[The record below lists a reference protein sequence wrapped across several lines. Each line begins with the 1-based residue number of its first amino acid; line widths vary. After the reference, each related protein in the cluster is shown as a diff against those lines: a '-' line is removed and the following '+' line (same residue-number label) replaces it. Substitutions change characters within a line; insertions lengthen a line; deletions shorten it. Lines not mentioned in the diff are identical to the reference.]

1 MAQNLLVSALK
12 WDKPTFEAEL
22 LRLKDLY
29 YNASLQEAKQI
40 IPDKI
45 YDQLV
50 GIYESKFGPYNVVG
64 ALPRE
69 EKKETLPFYM
79 GSLSSKARTA
89 KELDLWLRK
98 YPNDSL
104 IIMLKID
111 GISAAETTDKVIT
124 RGDHRVGTNITRTK
138 SYMYYP
144 KLGGNEAV
152 RGEIAIS
159 HKKFEKYAN
168 DYDSSRNIIFGAVNA
183 KNSFDPEIVKD
194 FDFLAY
200 RFEDGILR
208 TQAQQL
214 QILEER
220 KFIVPWHIQMPHP
233 KSSEELF
240 VTLTNLLKQQEA
252 ESEYSIDGL
261 VIYANGLYSFPNNE
275 DPKHAIAF
283 KGQDISEITEIT
295 EIQWNQ
301 SKWGLLKPRIQ
312 IKPVYL
318 DGANIEWIT
327 GHNAKFIVD
336 NDMGPGT
343 VVEVIRSGKVIPK
356 IKKILQGTQAQLP
369 QGISYHWNENKVE
382 FVVDN
387 METSEIAIKKIY
399 SFFKTIKAKH
409 VGEKTVE
416 KLYNGGL
423 TSLDKFFNAT
433 IETIIA
439 IPGFASAGAT
449 RIVEAIKG
457 SITNADLAT
466 VASASGSLG
475 QGFGIKKIQSV
486 IDNFPDFLTTDLDH
500 DAYVAKLQS
509 IGGFNETA
517 YDFAENIEALKD
529 FLDRYPQI
537 TIENDPRKNQLIIQA
552 TKQVSYQPIQV
563 NQQINP
569 QTNYQPIQI
578 VPQVNTQTNY
588 QPVQITPQVN
598 TQTNYQPIQI
608 VPQINPQTNYQP
620 IQIVPQ
626 VNTQTNYQ
634 PVQITSQVN
643 TQIVPASTQESKVKG
658 KKILFS
664 GFVGDDLKKR
674 ITKEGGLMMTSV
686 SKNTDILVVKDPN
699 DKKGK
704 IQKAEELNE
713 TGKGHIEI
721 IQLDDFLAEYF

>member
-1 MAQNLLVSALK
+1 MAEQNLLVSALK

-40 IPDKI
+40 IPDKT

-50 GIYESKFGPYNVVG
+50 RIYESKFGPYNVVG

-79 GSLSSKARTA
+79 GSLSAKVKTA

-124 RGDHRVGTNITRTK
+124 RGDHRVGNNITRTK

-144 KLGGNEAV
+144 KLGKNEAV

-159 HKKFEKYAN
+159 HKKFEKYA
-168 DYDSSRNIIFGAVNA
+168 DEYDSSRNIIFGAVNA

-220 KFIVPWHIQMPHP
+220 KFIVPWHIQVPHP

-240 VTLTNLLKQQEA
+240 ITLTNLLKQQEV
-252 ESEYSIDGL
+252 ESKYSIDGL

-283 KGQDISEITEIT
+283 KGDDNSEITEIT
-295 EIQWNQ
+295 EIQWNP
-301 SKWGLLKPRIQ
+301 SKWGLIKPRIQ

-327 GHNAKFIVD
+327 GNNARFIVD

-356 IKKILQGTQAQLP
+356 IKKVIQATQAQLP
-369 QGISYHWNENKVE
+369 QGIPYHWNENKVE

-387 METSEIAIKKIY
+387 METPEIAIKKIY
-399 SFFKTIKAKH
+399 AFFKTIKAKH

-433 IETIIA
+433 IETILMIS
-439 IPGFASAGAT
+439 GFATAGAT

-457 SITNADLAT
+457 SIVNADLAT

-475 QGFGIKKIQSV
+475 EGFGIKKIQSV

-500 DAYVAKLQS
+500 DAYVEKLQS

-517 YDFAENIEALKD
+517 YTFAENIEALKD

-537 TIENDPRKNQLIIQA
+537 TIENDPRKQTIYQPIIQA
-552 TKQVSYQPIQV
+552 TPQVNTQIIYQPMQV
-563 NQQINP
+563 I
-569 QTNYQPIQI
+569 
-578 VPQVNTQTNY
+578 PQVNTQTIYQPIQVTPQINTQTIY

-598 TQTNYQPIQI
+598 TQTNYQPMQAI
-608 VPQINPQTNYQP
+608 
-620 IQIVPQ
+620 
-626 VNTQTNYQ
+626 
-634 PVQITSQVN
+634 S
-643 TQIVPASTQESKVKG
+643 ESKVKG

-713 TGKGHIEI
+713 SGKGHIEI
-721 IQLDDFLAEYF
+721 IQVDDFLADYF